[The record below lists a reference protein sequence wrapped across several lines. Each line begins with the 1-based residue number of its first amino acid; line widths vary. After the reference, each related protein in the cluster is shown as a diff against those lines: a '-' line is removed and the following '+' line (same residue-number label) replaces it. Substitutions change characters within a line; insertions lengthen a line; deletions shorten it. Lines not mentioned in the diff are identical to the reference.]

1 MNIISKGLTIFD
13 LPLAFI
19 SLFLLLILVRECI
32 VARLS
37 FSFSIELPISIL
49 KRKIVV
55 ICYVWLLRTLFVISQ
70 NDGTC
75 NAALGAFISIS
86 FGMRCAVVKFV
97 NLVLREAEFSHKRI
111 HFGPAVYIVALGTI
125 VIRFIFASLGPG
137 NLDIWIGLKCLSLI
151 IELFPAENLAI
162 LARIN
167 LIIAY
172 EFLLLCFV
180 H

>member
-19 SLFLLLILVRECI
+19 SLFLLLILVRVCV

-37 FSFSIELPISIL
+37 FSFSIELSISIL

-55 ICYVWLLRTLFVISQ
+55 ICYVWLLRTLFSISQ
-70 NDGTC
+70 HDGTLH
-75 NAALGAFISIS
+75 AALGAMGSIS
-86 FGMRCAVVKFV
+86 FIMCCAEVKFV
-97 NLVLREAEFSHKRI
+97 NLVLREAEFSHRSI
-111 HFGPAVYIVALGTI
+111 HCVPEVYMSALLT
-125 VIRFIFASLGPG
+125 VSIRFIFVSLGPG
-137 NLDIWIGLKCLSLI
+137 NLDILIGLKCLSLL
-151 IELFPAENLAI
+151 IELFPAENLAT
-162 LARIN
+162 LARID

-172 EFLLLCFV
+172 ELLLLCFV